1 MLLAKHHRSL
11 SPRVVAPPVTEDASG
26 ADDERLCLGS
36 EVAGPVGGG
45 VENPGQRVGE
55 LLGQRFVRCEL
66 EKRPDGGLAVREI
79 GNDPARLIFCTSRG
93 TASKGSLSR
102 RLSAMRVPRIIR

>member
-1 MLLAKHHRSL
+1 MLLANITARL
-11 SPRVVAPPVTEDASG
+11 APRC
-26 ADDERLCLGS
+26 RGS
-36 EVAGPVGGG
+36 RITSRGP

-79 GNDPARLIFCTSRG
+79 GNDPARLIFCTSSG

-102 RLSAMRVPRIIR
+102 RLSAMTVPRIIR